1 MHVSSIILDVHGLML
16 FELIFLAKILE
27 RRKEIPS
34 HNIYPIHFFYC
45 VNVTKVI
52 WGVARAKK
60 LSFKECISKKS

>member
-34 HNIYPIHFFYC
+34 HNIYPIHFFSI
-45 VNVTKVI
+45 V
-52 WGVARAKK
+52 
-60 LSFKECISKKS
+60 